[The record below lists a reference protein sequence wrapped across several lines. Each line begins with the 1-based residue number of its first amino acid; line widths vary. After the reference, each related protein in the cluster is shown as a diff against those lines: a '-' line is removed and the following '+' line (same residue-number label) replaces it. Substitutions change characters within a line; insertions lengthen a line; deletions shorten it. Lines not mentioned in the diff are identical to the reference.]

1 MTDTENSKAQEPQ
14 GPNLLLAV
22 KRNWLLALIVTLGV
36 ASVPIYKALTKRPT
50 FQSNAII
57 LVANQT
63 AVPVAEDVGGSP
75 ANQPGSDLSTE
86 IEILKSP
93 ALLSRAL
100 KNLPMSHQSMEAW
113 QIGEGLSLQQNP
125 NTRVLMVSY
134 TNANPQT
141 THEVLKA
148 LVKTY
153 VDYSR
158 ESRRSPVTS
167 SIRFIEG
174 QLPEA
179 RQKLEKTSAQLTR
192 FRQTYNLDAL
202 DTAAAT
208 AQQNREGLQLQIDT
222 ASMQLAQTQ
231 QLSQQLKQQAP
242 DVNLN
247 VNTLVN
253 DTVLSQDATY
263 QGLLGQLRTL
273 DSQYALE
280 QTRLQPLHPAL
291 EDLRERRD
299 ETRQLLQQ
307 QVQRVIG
314 NRRSQAA
321 VNTTVSGSIQQ
332 DIGTR
337 LLETQNNIA
346 VQTAQLNSLRQAE
359 KQAIQKLQQILSL
372 QQTYRELQREYAL
385 NSRAVDN
392 FLGRLQDFRIREAQ
406 DTNSWKVLEWPNFP
420 MAPIPGNLTQDL
432 LMALVQG
439 AIAGGG
445 LAFLLEKFDRRL
457 KGVQEVKDLTG
468 LPVLGSLPKVSQK
481 AHTPWRHSFNTSA
494 KEDPLSEGARSIALA
509 LQFQQILG
517 MVQQKGKI
525 FLVTS
530 AEGREGKTTV
540 TQNLGINL
548 SELGRRV
555 LIVDA
560 NLGNPALHKGFG
572 IGNQD
577 GLVTALA
584 TNQSWQNFIQPILPK
599 QMAIAAGPNS
609 HYPPNLPSPS
619 REVDRQLDF
628 FSPAPAP
635 VPYTLVQNR
644 FTETG
649 LSEVSDIASLS
660 PLNVLPSGL
669 VGPQP
674 VIWLASPKVPQ
685 LLEQWRYSYDCIL
698 IDTPSMNDLA
708 DVQCLIPYVD
718 GVILTVGLK
727 RATRQLLTRTL
738 SVLQTIEA
746 KITGLVINF
755 CPQAEMS
762 E

>member
-1 MTDTENSKAQEPQ
+1 MTDTENAKAQEPQ

-36 ASVPIYKALTKRPT
+36 ASVPTYKALTKRPT

-63 AVPVAEDVGGSP
+63 AVPVAEDTDGNTT
-75 ANQPGSDLSTE
+75 NQPGNDLSTE

-93 ALLSRAL
+93 ALLSRVL
-100 KNLPMSHQSMEAW
+100 KNLPMSYQSMEVS
-113 QIGEGLSLQQNP
+113 QIVAGLSLQPNP
-125 NTRVLMVSY
+125 NTRILNVSY
-134 TNANPQT
+134 TYDHPQT

-148 LVKTY
+148 VVKTY
-153 VDYSR
+153 IDYSR
-158 ESRRSPVTS
+158 ESRRSPVTN

-179 RQKLEKTSAQLTR
+179 RLKLGKTSAQLTK

-208 AQQNREGLQLQIDT
+208 AQGNRESLQTQINT

-231 QLSQQLKQQAP
+231 RLAQQLKQQAP
-242 DVNLN
+242 NVNLN
-247 VNTLVN
+247 VNTLVS
-253 DTVLSQDATY
+253 DTVLSQDANY
-263 QGLLGQLRTL
+263 QTLLSQLRTL
-273 DSQYALE
+273 DSQFALA
-280 QTRLQPLHPAL
+280 QTRLQPLHPEL

-299 ETRQLLQQ
+299 ETRLLVQE

-321 VNTTVSGSIQQ
+321 ANTTQSGTIQQ
-332 DIGTR
+332 EIGTR

-346 VQTAQLNSLRQAE
+346 VQSAQLNSLRQAE
-359 KQAIQKLQQILSL
+359 TDAIKQLKKILSL
-372 QQTYRELQREYAL
+372 QQTYRELQREYTL

-392 FLGRLQDFRIREAQ
+392 FLGRLQEFKIREAQ
-406 DTNSWKVLEWPNFP
+406 DTNSWKVLEWPHFP
-420 MAPIPGNLTQDL
+420 NAPIPGNLLRDIV
-432 LMALVQG
+432 MGLVQG
-439 AIAGGG
+439 AIAGVGV
-445 LAFLLEKFDRRL
+445 AFLLEKLDRRL

-481 AHTPWRHSFNTSA
+481 ALAPSSYLLNSSQ
-494 KEDPLSEGARSIALA
+494 KDESLSESARSIALA

-525 FLVTS
+525 FVVTS
-530 AEGREGKTTV
+530 ADAGEGKTTV

-560 NLGNPALHKGFG
+560 NLSDPRLHKGFG

-577 GLVTALA
+577 GLATALS
-584 TNQSWQNFIQPILPK
+584 TNQSWQSFIQPIVSK
-599 QMAIAAGPNS
+599 QMAMAPHLNGHSNS
-609 HYPPNLPSPS
+609 HHSSPVP
-619 REVDRQLDF
+619 EVDRQLNF
-628 FSPAPAP
+628 FS
-635 VPYTLVQNR
+635 
-644 FTETG
+644 
-649 LSEVSDIASLS
+649 SEPTAKPFPLWQERGRESSLGEEYGTAALS
-660 PLNVLPSGL
+660 PLNVLPSGI

-674 VIWLASPKVPQ
+674 VVWLASPKMPQ
-685 LLEQWRYSYDCIL
+685 LLEQWRYAYDCIL

-738 SVLQTIEA
+738 GVLQTIEA